1 MNLKS
6 KKCKTKGCKNEF
18 IQYNS
23 LTSLCVECAIE
34 KSKKIVSKKH
44 KKEEK
49 ERKKKYKENTKTYT
63 QKVNEV
69 KKVFQS
75 WIRKRDENLPC
86 ISCGATFSNPFWHGG
101 HYKKAEIY
109 RGVIFNELNV
119 NKQCAKCNIFLN
131 GNESN
136 YRQGLV
142 RRYGIEKVEQLE
154 QLANETKNK
163 KYSDDELNQIK
174 LKYTL

>member
-1 MNLKS
+1 VDLKVM
-6 KKCKTKGCKNEF
+6 KCKTKGCTNEF

-23 LTSLCVECAIE
+23 LTNICVTCAIE
-34 KSKKIVSKKH
+34 KSKKIVAKKYNT
-44 KKEEK
+44 EEK
-49 ERKKKYKENTKTYT
+49 ERKKRYQENTKTYT

-69 KKVFQS
+69 KKVFQA
-75 WIRKRDENLPC
+75 WVRKRDENLPC
-86 ISCGATFSNPFWHGG
+86 ISCESTFSNPFWHGG

-109 RGVIFNELNV
+109 RGLIFNELNV

-142 RRYGIEKVEQLE
+142 NRYGIEKVEYLE
-154 QLANETKNK
+154 QLANETKSK
-163 KYSDDELNQIK
+163 KYSDDELNEIK
-174 LKYTL
+174 QKYTL